1 MDSGDMRA
9 TDVIGPF
16 RMLTRS
22 KDIRLAGVSGD
33 LRLQDEN
40 GAVEIRVSKLGSM
53 QVDNRSGD
61 VQIYLPDKAG
71 FQVQARARGGEV
83 ESDFSELKIAT
94 GDDQATAAG
103 SVGIG
108 GPRLVINNE
117 HGTIEI
123 RRGSALAETSA

>member
-1 MDSGDMRA
+1 M
-9 TDVIGPF
+9 
-16 RMLTRS
+16 
-22 KDIRLAGVSGD
+22 
-33 LRLQDEN
+33 
-40 GAVEIRVSKLGSM
+40 
-53 QVDNRSGD
+53 
-61 VQIYLPDKAG
+61 
-71 FQVQARARGGEV
+71 QARARGGEV

-123 RRGSALAETSA
+123 RRGSALAETSAPPRVPKPPREPAEPVEPTEN